1 MFGGGPRQYDRAL
14 TVFSP
19 EGRLYQVE
27 YALEAVRRGT
37 IAIAIKSK
45 DGVCLAAQ
53 IKIPSRLMDADS
65 IDKIFQVDEHIGVA
79 ISGLHADSRTLISYA
94 RVQAQSFRLTYDE
107 PVRLNMLAKSIADL
121 LQQYSQFG
129 GIRPFGCA
137 LFFIGID
144 AMGTQIYTTSPS
156 GIYRSFKAYAL
167 GNGEATAREYLKEN
181 YKPDLSFDEILD
193 LTLKTLKESIDEE
206 PTKDNTRLA
215 YIKSEDKKFHMCNK
229 PEIEAFLSRF
239 LSVKEPVKEIPSDE
253 EKDKK

>member
-37 IAIAIKSK
+37 IAVAIKSK
-45 DGVCLAAQ
+45 EGVCLAAQ

-79 ISGLHADSRTLISYA
+79 ISGLHADSRALTNYA

-107 PVRLNMLAKSIADL
+107 PVLLSMLAKSIADMS
-121 LQQYSQFG
+121 QTYSQYG

-156 GIYRSFKAYAL
+156 GIYRSYKAYAL
-167 GNGEATAREYLKEN
+167 GSGEATAREYLAEN
-181 YKPDLSFDEILD
+181 YKPDLSFDDTMD
-193 LTLKTLKESIDEE
+193 LTLKTLIESVDEDV
-206 PTKDNTRLA
+206 TKDNTRVA
-215 YIKSEDKKFHMCNK
+215 YIKSEDKKFHMCTK
-229 PEIEAFLSRF
+229 DDIEVFLKR
-239 LSVKEPVKEIPSDE
+239 LV
-253 EKDKK
+253 